1 MDTNVEKDYEEY
13 EKLGRIWGNV
23 PKEYIKQ
30 IKIPRVD
37 KSIIDQFLEFE
48 DLTSTVSDVLDT
60 LGLQTTIPA
69 SYLPPIITGRKVVGP
84 AVTIRNIAEKKTP
97 TQGYIDRD
105 FIRMA
110 SRELF
115 YLAEPGDIAVSDFGG
130 NPEVSNMGGVAMLLA
145 KVRGVAGAVVN
156 GAIRDVGTALEID
169 FPVWC
174 RGKTPISGKFRLA
187 AIEINGPVTLYNV
200 VVVPGD
206 LIIADDS
213 GVCIVPYDKVD
224 LVLKEVKMIQESEAK
239 MIDMVRRNA
248 PISEQKLH
256 FRKRYK

>member
-1 MDTNVEKDYEEY
+1 MDASVEKDYEEY
-13 EKLGRIWGNV
+13 EKMGRIWGNV

-30 IKIPRVD
+30 VKIPRVD
-37 KSIIDQFLEFE
+37 KSIIDQFLEFN

-69 SYLPPIITGRKVVGP
+69 SYLPPIMANRKIVGP

-97 TQGYIDRD
+97 TQGYKDRD

-110 SRELF
+110 SRELY
-115 YLAEPGDIAVSDFGG
+115 YLAEPGDVAVSDFGG
-130 NPEVSNMGGVAMLLA
+130 NPEVSNMGGVAMTLA
-145 KVRGVAGAVVN
+145 TVRGIAGAVVN
-156 GAIRDVGTALEID
+156 GAIRDVGTALELK

-174 RGKTPISGKFRLA
+174 RGKTPISGKFRIA
-187 AIEINGPVTLYNV
+187 AIEINGPVSLCHA

-206 LIIADDS
+206 LIMADDS
-213 GVCIVPYDKVD
+213 GVCVVPYDKVEH
-224 LVLKEVKMIQESEAK
+224 VLKEVKMINESESK
-239 MIDMVRRNA
+239 MLEMVKRDA
-248 PISEQKLH
+248 PISEQKIH